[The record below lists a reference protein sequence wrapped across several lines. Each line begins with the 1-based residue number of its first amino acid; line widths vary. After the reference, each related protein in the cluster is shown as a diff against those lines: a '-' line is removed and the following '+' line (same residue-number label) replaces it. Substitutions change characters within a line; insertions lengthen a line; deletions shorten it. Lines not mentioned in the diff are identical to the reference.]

1 MQRMAEEPPIP
12 TAKDAYE
19 GLRGLA
25 LDAVASGLP
34 DPDPAHP
41 SVSGVVVDIPA
52 QGGCATLVAMTDS
65 TTSLY
70 TSVGGG
76 TIGAGSHPAVATAT
90 RRLLSTI
97 QLNLER
103 FVSETSISHPPPGT
117 VRLFVLTPGGRRVT
131 DIPEDAFWGRVEHA
145 LTPVIAAAQ
154 GTITAVREIGG
165 SHPGRQ

>member
-1 MQRMAEEPPIP
+1 MQRMAEPPVAA
-12 TAKDAYE
+12 AKDVYE
-19 GLRGLA
+19 GLRGHA

-52 QGGCATLVAMTDS
+52 QGGYVTLVAMTDS
-65 TTSLY
+65 ATSLY

-97 QLNLER
+97 QLYLER
-103 FVSETSISHPPPGT
+103 FVPEASTSPPPPGT
-117 VRLFVLTPGGRRVT
+117 VRLFVLTPGGRRVA
-131 DIPEDAFWGRVEHA
+131 DIPEDAFWGRIQHA
-145 LTPVIAAAQ
+145 LTPVIEAAQ
-154 GTITAVREIGG
+154 GTITAVREIEA
-165 SHPGRQ
+165 SHPGGQ